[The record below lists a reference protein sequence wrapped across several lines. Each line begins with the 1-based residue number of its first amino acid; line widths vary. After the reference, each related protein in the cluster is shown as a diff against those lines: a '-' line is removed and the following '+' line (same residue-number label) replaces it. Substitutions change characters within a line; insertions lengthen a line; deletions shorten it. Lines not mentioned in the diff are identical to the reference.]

1 MTGGKGPNG
10 RRGAAARHPARR
22 PGAVVIALLFGTT
35 ALALAL
41 TLKYHL
47 GVPGAL
53 VTFVF
58 GLPSLY
64 LGWAALQEARYPQD
78 ERLAQIADGLA
89 GRLGFQWQ
97 DEAEARGLNEPYP
110 LPVSWTAADAHLGVD
125 LDTLRTL
132 ATSGYGWWEPT
143 RKAWAT
149 GPKDLASGGRKL
161 ADVLAAVPT
170 GRLVVLGEPGA
181 GKTMLMVGLVLDLL
195 ARRSPGGL
203 VPVLAPL
210 ASWDPVSQ
218 DLHTWLGATLI
229 TNYPDLA
236 AAPPP
241 GSAGSNRFEA
251 LLAAGLILPILDGL
265 DEIPESAR
273 PRAITRINAE
283 LKPGEQ
289 VVVTSRSEQY
299 RATVRPQDGQGVILR
314 AAAVQLGA
322 LEFDQVAGYLRQD
335 AGPAGSSRWG
345 FLKTLGPES
354 PVRQALAT
362 PLMAGLARTIYN
374 PRPGEHAGT
383 VQDPAELSDFPNRA
397 AVEAHL
403 LDAFIPAAYRP
414 FTAGRWTAEQ
424 AETWL
429 VFLAGHLEKTTRK
442 PDLAWWEL
450 WLAIPPRSHLHSWV
464 DSKSRPK
471 APARGMRISTRV
483 FGRALAAGI
492 AGGLALGILFALG
505 GGPVGFEEEL
515 FNGLGVGLM
524 LSLMASVGF
533 GLVAMP
539 GNVAGATTPGAVL
552 ARDRHTAIL
561 YTVASVLAAIVIAVG
576 IGVTV
581 GWGTGPG
588 TATDWGG
595 VALMLGCGIICGL
608 ALSLLRTEW
617 PSYMIVKT
625 WLAFHRRVPWPLM
638 DFLADAHSRGV
649 LRQTGA
655 VYQFR
660 HIELQRRLAKR
671 EGLVLEANR

>member
-1 MTGGKGPNG
+1 M
-10 RRGAAARHPARR
+10 
-22 PGAVVIALLFGTT
+22 ALLFGTT
-35 ALALAL
+35 AVALAL

-78 ERLAQIADGLA
+78 ESLAQIADGLA

-97 DEAEARGLNEPYP
+97 EEAKARGLNEPYP
-110 LPVSWTAADAHLGVD
+110 LPVSWIAADAQLAVD

-132 ATSGYGWWEPT
+132 ATSGFGWSEPT
-143 RKAWAT
+143 RKDWAE
-149 GPKDLASGGRKL
+149 GPQDLASGGRKL

-170 GRLVVLGEPGA
+170 RRLVVLGEPGA

-195 ARRSPGGL
+195 ARRSPGSP

-218 DLHTWLGATLI
+218 DLHGWLGTTLI
-229 TNYPDLA
+229 TDYPDLA
-236 AAPPP
+236 AAPPT

-251 LLAAGLILPILDGL
+251 LLAAGLIVPILDGL
-265 DEIPESAR
+265 DEIPDSAR

-283 LKPGEQ
+283 LNPGEQ

-299 RATVRPQDGQGVILR
+299 QATARPQDGHGVILR

-322 LEFDQVAGYLRQD
+322 LEFDQVAGYLRKD
-335 AGPAGSSRWG
+335 AGPAGSSRWQ
-345 FLKTLGPES
+345 FLQALAPES

-362 PLMAGLARTIYN
+362 PLMVALARTVYN

-383 VQDPAELSDFPNRA
+383 VRDPAELSDFANRA

-403 LDAFIPAAYRP
+403 LDAFIPAAFRP
-414 FTAGRWTAEQ
+414 FAGGRWTAAQ
-424 AETWL
+424 AEKWL
-429 VFLAGHLEKTTRK
+429 VFLAGHLEETVGN
-442 PDLAWWEL
+442 PDLAWWQL
-450 WLAIPPRSHLHSWV
+450 WQAAPRHSNLRSV
-464 DSKSRPK
+464 VEMKNRPK
-471 APARGMRISTRV
+471 APARGMRVSMRV
-483 FGRALAAGI
+483 LGRALAAGV
-492 AGGLALGILFALG
+492 AGGLALGILVACF
-505 GGPVGFEEEL
+505 GGPVGFADDL
-515 FNGLGVGLM
+515 FAGLGSGLM
-524 LSLMASVGF
+524 LSLMAAVGF

-539 GNVAGATTPGAVL
+539 GNVAGATSPGAVL
-552 ARDRHTAIL
+552 ARDRYTAIL
-561 YTVASVLAAIVIAVG
+561 YTAASVLAAIVILVG

-581 GWGTGPG
+581 GLGTGPG
-588 TATDWGG
+588 TRPGTGIDWNG
-595 VALMLGCGIICGL
+595 VVLMLGCGLLCGV
-608 ALSLLRTEW
+608 ALSGLRTEW
-617 PSYMIVKT
+617 PSYMVVKT
-625 WLAFHRRVPWPLM
+625 WLAFHRQLPWPLM